1 MLVVAGASEQIV
13 SAKTGSGGGGG
24 SSSSG
29 RDARMRSELALRH
42 RKTWITAWQR
52 TGAYHVWAAG
62 LQQRRQQHAEALQA
76 EGNRVGRSVD
86 PAGRCWP
93 APELAGPEELRR
105 AATMS
110 SPRETA
116 GGTVYG
122 AVAGAA
128 EIGSWGVGALAAG
141 AGGAGRWMSWAVGG
155 DSSSSTS
162 ASPATSAVRAS
173 GTR

>member
-1 MLVVAGASEQIV
+1 
-13 SAKTGSGGGGG
+13 
-24 SSSSG
+24 
-29 RDARMRSELALRH
+29 MRSELALRH

-62 LQQRRQQHAEALQA
+62 LRQRRQQHAEEQQA
-76 EGNRVGRSVD
+76 EGSTVGRSAD
-86 PAGRCWP
+86 PDGTCWP

-110 SPRETA
+110 SPREAA

-128 EIGSWGVGALAAG
+128 EIGTWGVGALAAG

-155 DSSSSTS
+155 ESSSSASTS
-162 ASPATSAVRAS
+162 SATSAVRS
-173 GTR
+173 